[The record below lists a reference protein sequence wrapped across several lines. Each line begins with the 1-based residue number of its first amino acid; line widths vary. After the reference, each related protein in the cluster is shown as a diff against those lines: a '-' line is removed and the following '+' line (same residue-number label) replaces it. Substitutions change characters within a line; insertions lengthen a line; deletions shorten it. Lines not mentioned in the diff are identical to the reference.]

1 MISVEKITKK
11 GKKYQVTVSDGTEML
26 FTEDDVVRY
35 HLLKGST
42 FSEDEWEEIKK
53 ARNKGEAYNK
63 VLSYLS
69 FQGRS
74 YSEVNTYL
82 DQFEL
87 PVKERKEILKKITE
101 LDFVNDKRLAEGLV
115 VSCKSSDKGPHFIR
129 EKLFAK
135 GMHEDVIDGAL
146 KAYTDAE
153 EIVKIREI
161 IDKELQRRNTYPPRK
176 QKEQIYEKLVR
187 DGFCISSVLHELEKT
202 IFSSDHSDRLVVD
215 YEKICRQTGDTNK
228 IITRLMQKGY
238 EYAEIK
244 KIMESKI
251 A

>member
-1 MISVEKITKK
+1 MISIEKITKK
-11 GKKYQVTVSDGTEML
+11 GKKYLVTTNDKTELL

-35 HLLKGST
+35 HLLKGT
-42 FSEDEWEEIKK
+42 EFSEDEWEEIKK
-53 ARNKGEAYNK
+53 ARSQGEAYNK

-74 YSEVNTYL
+74 FSEVNTYL

-87 PVKERKEILKKITE
+87 PAKERKEILKKITE
-101 LDFVNDKRLAEGLV
+101 LDFVNDRRLADGLV
-115 VSCKSSDKGPHFIR
+115 ASYKSSDKGPHFIR

-135 GMHEDVIDGAL
+135 GMNEDTVNVAL

-153 EIVKIREI
+153 ETLKIREI
-161 IDKELQRRNTYPPRK
+161 IGKELQRRNTYPVRK

-187 DGFCISSVLHELEKT
+187 DGFSISSVLHELEKT
-202 IFSSDHSDRLVVD
+202 VFSSNHEDRLVQD
-215 YEKICRQTGDTNK
+215 YEKICRQTADANK

-244 KIMESKI
+244 QIMESKI